1 MKKFFSISPYQ
12 PASGLKKSVYEAAD
26 NSNLFYN
33 KEISFPILSVI
44 NAYAENNEE
53 IEVYTIVP
61 EYKNSKDN
69 YEEFKKQIA
78 ELESEKNLKIILKEI
93 AVEYSDS
100 LDTMLDLFQK
110 MIDCV
115 DENDKIYMCV
125 TFGSK
130 PLSIVQMMAVNYAY
144 RVFEN
149 IRIGA
154 IAYGKL
160 DHNSKKSIIFDET
173 SLFYMDEI
181 VRTLAQNGVKNPKEI
196 IKMFINDNDSEV

>member
-12 PASGLKKSVYEAAD
+12 PKDKLEKSVYEAAD

-33 KEISFPILSVI
+33 KKISFPILSVI

-53 IEVYTIVP
+53 IEVYTVVP
-61 EYKNSKDN
+61 EYQNSKDN

-78 ELESEKNLKIILKEI
+78 ELESEKNLKIMLKEI

-144 RVFEN
+144 RVFKN

-154 IAYGKL
+154 IAYGKF

>member
-53 IEVYTIVP
+53 IAVYTVVP
-61 EYKNSKDN
+61 EYQNSKDN
-69 YEEFKKQIA
+69 YEEFKKQIV
-78 ELESEKNLKIILKEI
+78 ELENEKNLKIMLKTI
-93 AVEYSDS
+93 SVEYSDS

-110 MIDCV
+110 MIDCI

-144 RVFEN
+144 RVFKN

-154 IAYGKL
+154 IVYGKF
-160 DHNSKKSIIFDET
+160 DHNSNKSMIFDET

-181 VRTLAQNGVKNPKEI
+181 VRTLAQNGVKNPKDI
-196 IKMFINDNDSEV
+196 IKMLINDNDSEV

>member
-12 PASGLKKSVYEAAD
+12 PVSGLKKSVYEAAD

-44 NAYAENNEE
+44 NAYAVDNEE
-53 IEVYTIVP
+53 IAVYTVVP
-61 EYKNSKDN
+61 EYQNSKDN

-78 ELESEKNLKIILKEI
+78 ELESEKNLKIMLKVI
-93 AVEYSDS
+93 SVEYSDS

-110 MIDCV
+110 MIDCI

-144 RVFEN
+144 RVFKN

-154 IAYGKL
+154 IVYGKF
-160 DHNSKKSIIFDET
+160 DHNSKKSVIFDET

-196 IKMFINDNDSEV
+196 IKMFINDKDSEV

>member
-1 MKKFFSISPYQ
+1 MKKFSISPYQ
-12 PASGLKKSVYEAAD
+12 PVSGLKKSVYEAAD

-44 NAYAENNEE
+44 NAYAVDNEE
-53 IEVYTIVP
+53 IAVYTVVP
-61 EYKNSKDN
+61 EYQNSKDN

-78 ELESEKNLKIILKEI
+78 ELESEKNLKIMLKVI
-93 AVEYSDS
+93 SVEYSDS

-110 MIDCV
+110 MIDCI

-144 RVFEN
+144 RVFKN

-154 IAYGKL
+154 IVYGKF
-160 DHNSKKSIIFDET
+160 DHNSKKSVIFDET

-181 VRTLAQNGVKNPKEI
+181 VRTLAQNGVKNQKRL
-196 IKMFINDNDSEV
+196 

>member
-12 PASGLKKSVYEAAD
+12 PPSGLKKAVYEATD

-144 RVFEN
+144 RVFKN

-154 IAYGKL
+154 IAYGKF

-196 IKMFINDNDSEV
+196 IKMFINNKDSEV